1 MFLQAAVVLAGI
13 VTLVI
18 MIRLPLLEGRAKD
31 ADLHSIYPDPLIL
44 YVYMV
49 YMVYMASIA
58 FFIALYKAFRLLGY
72 IGQNKVFSS
81 AAAGT
86 LRSIK
91 HCSIVLGILIVIA
104 GIYIRIFH
112 AKDDDPAGFIA
123 MCMVAVFIS
132 IVVAIAAAIFENIL
146 QAGMDL
152 KSENEQLYGQL
163 NK

>member
-49 YMVYMASIA
+49 YMASIA

-72 IGQNKVFSS
+72 IG
-81 AAAGT
+81 
-86 LRSIK
+86 
-91 HCSIVLGILIVIA
+91 
-104 GIYIRIFH
+104 
-112 AKDDDPAGFIA
+112 
-123 MCMVAVFIS
+123 
-132 IVVAIAAAIFENIL
+132 
-146 QAGMDL
+146 
-152 KSENEQLYGQL
+152 
-163 NK
+163 

>member
-1 MFLQAAVVLAGI
+1 MKPRSTIFLQAAIVLAAI

-31 ADLHSIYPDPLIL
+31 ADLLSIYLDPLIL
-44 YVYMV
+44 Y
-49 YMVYMASIA
+49 VYMASIA

-72 IGQNKVFSS
+72 IRQNKVFSS

-86 LRSIK
+86 LKSIK
-91 HCSIVLGILIVIA
+91 HCAIVLGILIVIA
-104 GIYIRIFH
+104 GIYVLIFH

-132 IVVAIAAAIFENIL
+132 IVVAIAAAVFENIL

-163 NK
+163 KK

>member
-18 MIRLPLLEGRAKD
+18 MIRLPLLEGRTKD
-31 ADLHSIYPDPLIL
+31 ADLLSIYPDPLIL
-44 YVYMV
+44 Y
-49 YMVYMASIA
+49 VYMASIA

-91 HCSIVLGILIVIA
+91 HCAIVLGILIVIA

>member
-1 MFLQAAVVLAGI
+1 
-13 VTLVI
+13 
-18 MIRLPLLEGRAKD
+18 
-31 ADLHSIYPDPLIL
+31 
-44 YVYMV
+44 
-49 YMVYMASIA
+49 
-58 FFIALYKAFRLLGY
+58 
-72 IGQNKVFSS
+72 
-81 AAAGT
+81 
-86 LRSIK
+86 
-91 HCSIVLGILIVIA
+91 VIA